1 MTEARSAVSATAT
14 LSPSRD
20 ERLVPYCVIAF
31 GGLGAALV
39 MGRPVLV
46 ALAVPFAIAL
56 ALGLRRRG
64 AVEVAV
70 RVTLEADQVLEGDLV
85 DGRIELEWDGGLDAQ
100 VLLHRLSGVVV
111 SGHRGP
117 CSWWLP
123 AGSGRA
129 ELPIQLEAV
138 QWGRHTTMEVW
149 LRLGSP
155 LSLLSW
161 TGRVASGPTLRVL
174 PGGERL
180 TRLLDAAEPRAV
192 LGTHRSN
199 RLGDGHD
206 FAELRPYTPGD
217 RLRDLNWG
225 ATARHRRP
233 FVNRHHPERSADVL
247 IAIDAFVD
255 RSSGSTEVLAR
266 AARAAWALASIHLRA
281 NDRVGLIGLGGRTQW
296 LRPTGGRRAKYQ
308 LLEALLSVGGELTD
322 SATRHDIHLRAAVPA
337 SALVVALTPLHDPR
351 TIRTLQSWHARGRS
365 VSVVVIETRDLLGE
379 PPSIAD
385 ALARRLWS
393 IRLDQHRRE
402 LTDVGIPLVTAAG
415 DGSIPSAFSALRRAR
430 RAPSVRR
437 GR

>member
-1 MTEARSAVSATAT
+1 MTGVRSTVSATAR

-31 GGLGAALV
+31 GGLGAAFV
-39 MGRPVLV
+39 MGQPVLV

-64 AVEVAV
+64 PVEVAA
-70 RVTLEADQVLEGDLV
+70 RVTLDADQVLEGDLV
-85 DGRIELEWDGGLDAQ
+85 GGRIELEWDGNLGAR
-100 VLLHRLSGVVV
+100 VLLHRLSGVAA
-111 SGHRGP
+111 SGHPGP

-149 LRLGSP
+149 VRLGSP

-161 TGRVASGPTLRVL
+161 TGRVVSGPTLRVL

-180 TRLLDAAEPRAV
+180 TRLLDPPESRPV
-192 LGTHRSN
+192 LGMHRSN

-225 ATARHRRP
+225 ATARHRQP
-233 FVNRHHPERSADVL
+233 FVNRHHPERSADVV
-247 IAIDAFVD
+247 IVIDAFID
-255 RSSGSTEVLAR
+255 RSSGSTEALAR
-266 AARAAWALASIHLRA
+266 AARAAWALASIHLQA
-281 NDRVGLIGLGGRTQW
+281 NDRVGLVGLGGRTQW
-296 LRPTGGRRAKYQ
+296 LRPTGGRRARYQ
-308 LLEALLSVGGELTD
+308 LLEALLSLGGEVAD

-337 SALVVALTPLHDPR
+337 SASVVALTLLHDRR
-351 TIRTLQSWHARGRS
+351 TIRTLQSWRARGRS
-365 VSVVVIETRDLLGE
+365 VSVVMIETRDLLGE
-379 PPSIAD
+379 PASTAD

-393 IRLDQHRRE
+393 LRVDQHRRE
-402 LTDVGIPLVTAAG
+402 LTDAGIPLVTAAG
-415 DGSIPSAFSALRRAR
+415 DGSIAPAVSALRRAR